1 MFAEL
6 DAVTEEDV
14 MRMAEKVLD
23 PKELNISILGN
34 EVKAMKDFSV
44 GQLDF

>member
-1 MFAEL
+1 MKLVEGPICHSC
-6 DAVTEEDV
+6 
-14 MRMAEKVLD
+14 LD